1 MPEAIEH
8 RLVLSAPPDDVN
20 IVHTL
25 LERVWAESP
34 DVAEADRHGFETAL
48 IELVSNVVRHA
59 HDGEGVVA
67 DLRIIVRA
75 DAIEA
80 CMTDTGSAGDISV
93 GESTMPS
100 SSAEGGRGIPI
111 INALVDAL
119 TYERDGEINRWTMR
133 RSFEG

>member
-1 MPEAIEH
+1 MPDPIEH
-8 RLVLSAPPDDVN
+8 RLVLSTPPDDVN
-20 IVHTL
+20 VVHAL
-25 LERVWAESP
+25 LEHVWTESP

-59 HDGEGVVA
+59 HDGEGVMA
-67 DLRIIVRA
+67 DIRVVVHA

-80 CMTDTGSAGDISV
+80 YMTDTGSAGEIAV
-93 GESTMPS
+93 GEATMPHA
-100 SSAEGGRGIPI
+100 SAEGGRGIPI